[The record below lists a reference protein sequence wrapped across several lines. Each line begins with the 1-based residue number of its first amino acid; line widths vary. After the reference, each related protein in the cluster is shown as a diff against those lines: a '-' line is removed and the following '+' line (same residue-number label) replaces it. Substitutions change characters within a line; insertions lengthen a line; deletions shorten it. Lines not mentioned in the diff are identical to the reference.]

1 MKSVEERLKSY
12 QPLWENWRYTGEF
25 LGKGGM
31 SSVYE
36 IEHNAYG
43 SRDVCALKI
52 IEVKTG
58 SDGKVRIPTDIL
70 NEIKIMR
77 TLSDCVNVVRYFD
90 DTMREVF
97 DDAGNLAGVDILIRM
112 EKLHA
117 LNERTKLTEAEV
129 VKLAKDI
136 CNALAYVGKK
146 NIIHRDIKP
155 HNIFVD
161 DSGKYKLGDFGISKI
176 VSEYS
181 VNYTMEIGTQAYVAP
196 EMFSG
201 KPGETYGASTDI
213 YSLGLVLYALLNDN
227 KLPFEE
233 PGTNMGAAI
242 HKRLNGDRF
251 PEPAHGKKKLKEIV
265 MKACSHNSA
274 DRYHDADEM
283 LKDLALLDKPKHE
296 KYIADPYITIA
307 ANDDDSDE
315 GIVYY
320 NPVKKGESGVV
331 RERSIESAVGEAPV
345 KEKKR
350 GGLKISNS
358 FKKELKKDVEVP
370 VEVPTPAPT
379 ETIVTPRVESRP
391 TGGGLKLSSSFASGK
406 GEETAETKTRTAPHE
421 GIASESPAPTHIAS
435 EKVNKMFKKDR
446 KL

>member
-31 SSVYE
+31 SSVFE

-43 SRDVCALKI
+43 SKDVCALKI
-52 IEVKTG
+52 IEVKAS
-58 SDGKVRIPTDIL
+58 SDGKVRIPADTL

-77 TLSDCVNVVRYFD
+77 TLSDCVNIVRYFD
-90 DTMREVF
+90 DTTREVH

-112 EKLHA
+112 EKLHSI
-117 LNERTKLTEAEV
+117 NERTKLSETEV

-136 CNALAYVGKK
+136 CNALVYVGKK

-161 DSGKYKLGDFGISKI
+161 ESGRYKLGDFGISKI
-176 VSEYS
+176 VSEFS

-201 KPGETYGASTDI
+201 KDGETYGASTDI
-213 YSLGLVLYALLNDN
+213 YSLGLVLYAFLNDN

-233 PGTNMGAAI
+233 PGINMGTAI
-242 HKRLNGDRF
+242 HKRLNGDSF
-251 PEPAHGKKKLKEIV
+251 PEPAHGKKKFKEIV
-265 MKACSHNSA
+265 MKACSFNSH
-274 DRYHDADEM
+274 DRYRDAEEM
-283 LKDLALLDKPKHE
+283 LKDIALLDKPKHE

-307 ANDDDSDE
+307 ANDDDDDS

-320 NPVKKGESGVV
+320 NPVKKGDSGVK
-331 RERSIESAVGEAPV
+331 ERRIESAVAEAPPAA
-345 KEKKR
+345 KR
-350 GGLKISNS
+350 
-358 FKKELKKDVEVP
+358 
-370 VEVPTPAPT
+370 
-379 ETIVTPRVESRP
+379 
-391 TGGGLKLSSSFASGK
+391 GGGLKLSGSFKREPKKSAPSATPAAAAETMVKPAVASRPSSGGLKMSNSFTAGKEKDVATSETIVRSTPASGS
-406 GEETAETKTRTAPHE
+406 APHP
-421 GIASESPAPTHIAS
+421 IPDKKANS
-435 EKVNKMFKKDR
+435 MFKKDR